1 MEAIRTGVREANSFL
16 VQSMQDSTAGS
27 TSKAK
32 AKSVSGEGE
41 SYQRCEPNA
50 PAFVFPRTQTSCLRP

>member
-27 TSKAK
+27 TYK

-41 SYQRCEPNA
+41 
-50 PAFVFPRTQTSCLRP
+50 